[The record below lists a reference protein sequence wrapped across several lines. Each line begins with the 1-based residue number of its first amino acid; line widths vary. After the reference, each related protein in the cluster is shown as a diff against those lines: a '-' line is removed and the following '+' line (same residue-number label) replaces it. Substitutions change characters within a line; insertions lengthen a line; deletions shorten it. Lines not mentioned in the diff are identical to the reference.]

1 MTTQNDL
8 YPLAMTFIAQHQAQH
23 LEHDRRLLVERCVA
37 YLIDTAGV
45 SASTAEDATLQA
57 VGEIESRCR
66 REYID
71 LARTTSFAVF
81 VHDPVSGRKRVFTVA
96 DLMNLVR
103 TPALASQPVPST
115 QNLFHHGI
123 TAPGVTRERGQRTP
137 AA

>member
-1 MTTQNDL
+1 MTTTPDL

-23 LEHDRRLLVERCVA
+23 LEHDRRLLVQRCVA
-37 YLIDTAGV
+37 YLVDAADV
-45 SASTAEDATLQA
+45 SVSTAKDAALQA

-71 LARTTSFAVF
+71 LTRTTAFAVF

-96 DLMNLVR
+96 DLMALVR

-115 QNLFHHGI
+115 QALFHHGMAMPEL
-123 TAPGVTRERGQRTP
+123 TSKRGLRTN
-137 AA
+137 